1 MSDETSQAPENLP
14 ESAPAKSAP
23 KVRRIS
29 NPRPK
34 KKAQAPSSDA
44 PVTGAVVADEAPANE
59 SGAAGEWP
67 EPETISDSSADG
79 GDAKRNKR
87 RRRKGK
93 GNKGNG
99 PREISDTPVGGED
112 APPIPVLVE
121 PGEAEV
127 PAVAAAPE
135 QQAPQQPVQMPRPPQ
150 QQHQQRPQQNQQPRP
165 QQDPQVLAK
174 KAWKIY
180 LAEIS
185 EEGVSLISDQ
195 DARELSRRCF
205 RLAEIF
211 LDEQGRKTR

>member
-1 MSDETSQAPENLP
+1 MSDETSQAPENLQ

-34 KKAQAPSSDA
+34 KKAPAASADA
-44 PVTGAVVADEAPANE
+44 PVSEVAAANEAPVAE
-59 SGAAGEWP
+59 SGAATEWP
-67 EPETISDSSADG
+67 EPETISDSSSEG

-99 PREISDTPVGGED
+99 PRDISDAPVGGED
-112 APPIPVLVE
+112 SPPLPVMVE
-121 PGEAEV
+121 AGESETPV
-127 PAVAAAPE
+127 VAASE
-135 QQAPQQPVQMPRPPQ
+135 QQAPQQPAQAPRPP
-150 QQHQQRPQQNQQPRP
+150 QQHQQRPQQLHQQPRP